1 MTIKLALLKSGEQVI
16 SDAKEVV
23 MDGDDPND
31 VKAYLFEN
39 PHTVTT
45 REKSFITEEE
55 KEKGDFGIDV
65 ILKPWII
72 LSSDKSMILP
82 TDAVLT
88 IVEPL
93 PSVRQMYIDKS
104 EAFKIKEE
112 TNE

>member
-1 MTIKLALLKSGEQVI
+1 MSIKLTLLKSGETLI
-16 SDAKEVV
+16 SEMKELVA
-23 MDGDDPND
+23 DENQKAPQ
-31 VKAYLFEN
+31 AYLLEN
-39 PHTVTT
+39 HTVTT

-72 LSSDKSMILP
+72 LSSDKTMILP

-93 PSVRQMYIDKS
+93 ASVRQMYIDKS

>member
-1 MTIKLALLKSGEQVI
+1 MSIKLALLKSGEQVI

-45 REKSFITEEE
+45 RSKVLLSEEE
-55 KEKGDFGIDV
+55 NPESNDYSLDV
-65 ILKPWII
+65 VLSPWIVLAKDKKI
-72 LSSDKSMILP
+72 LVPIDW
-82 TDAVLT
+82 VVT

-93 PSVRQMYIDKS
+93 TSVARMYIDKS
-104 EAFKIKEE
+104 GSSLTIEE
-112 TNE
+112 

>member
-1 MTIKLALLKSGEQVI
+1 MAVKLILLKSGETLI
-16 SDAKEVV
+16 SEAKELVS
-23 MDGDDPND
+23 DEKQARPH
-31 VKAYLFEN
+31 AYLLEN

>member
-1 MTIKLALLKSGEQVI
+1 
-16 SDAKEVV
+16 
-23 MDGDDPND
+23 
-31 VKAYLFEN
+31 
-39 PHTVTT
+39 
-45 REKSFITEEE
+45 
-55 KEKGDFGIDV
+55 
-65 ILKPWII
+65 
-72 LSSDKSMILP
+72 MILP

>member
-1 MTIKLALLKSGEQVI
+1 MSIKLTLLKSGETLI
-16 SDAKEVV
+16 SEMKELVA
-23 MDGDDPND
+23 DEKQKAPN
-31 VKAYLFEN
+31 AYLLEN

-45 REKSFITEEE
+45 REKSFLTVEE